1 MNNASTVALV
11 VMVTCVTI
19 STTVMTEMAKSII
32 KAINGTN
39 EYVEKVIE
47 EMTGEDFDLGR
58 IDEKVVE
65 IQVEDNED
73 EEQND

>member
-39 EYVEKVIE
+39 AYVEKVIE

-65 IQVEDNED
+65 VQVEENEN
-73 EEQND
+73 EEKE

>member
-1 MNNASTVALV
+1 MNNASSTVALV

-65 IQVEDNED
+65 IQVEENED
-73 EEQND
+73 EET